1 MPVLQPQLLFAA
13 EVLLAICI
21 LAAIQVTGIA
31 AAAVVSGVAIRQIT
45 FGVGPKLLQFRKCVV
60 RAFLFAGWV
69 KFKDTRADEGVN
81 TSEAPTSHDAYNHQ
95 PRIIQAAIALAGPAS
110 LIAVALILGYEKGL
124 SEFLTGFRQI
134 FAGSLQP
141 LSVAQAYIS
150 ATQSFAA
157 NGGFVALTAV
167 LAAKLAAF
175 NLVPLPMLNG
185 GQALLALL
193 RKPGDE
199 PAAWQTSLMSWAM
212 LPWCALLL
220 SWLVAFAYY
229 VVKA

>member
-1 MPVLQPQLLFAA
+1 VLQPQILFAA
-13 EVLLAICI
+13 EVLLAIWI
-21 LAAIQVTGIA
+21 LAAIHVTAITA
-31 AAAVVSGVAIRQIT
+31 AGFVSGVSIRQIS
-45 FGVGPKLLQFRKCVV
+45 FGV
-60 RAFLFAGWV
+60 RAFPFAGWV
-69 KFKDTRADEGVN
+69 KFKDTLADECVD
-81 TSEAPTSHDAYNHQ
+81 TSAARTSHDAYNHQ
-95 PRIIQAAIALAGPAS
+95 LRIVQAAIPLAGPAS
-110 LIAVALILGYEKGL
+110 LVAVALVLGYERSL
-124 SEFLTGFRQI
+124 SEVLTGFRQI

-157 NGGFVALTAV
+157 NGGFGVLTAV

-199 PAAWQTSLMSWAM
+199 PAAWETSLLKWAM

-220 SWLVAFAYY
+220 CWLVAFVYY
-229 VVKA
+229 VVRT

>member
-1 MPVLQPQLLFAA
+1 VLQPQILFAA
-13 EVLLAICI
+13 EVLLAIWI
-21 LAAIQVTGIA
+21 LAAIHVTAITA
-31 AAAVVSGVAIRQIT
+31 AGFVSGVSIRQIS
-45 FGVGPKLLQFRKCVV
+45 FGVGPRLLQFRKCVV
-60 RAFLFAGWV
+60 RAFPFAGWV
-69 KFKDTRADEGVN
+69 KFKDALADECVD
-81 TSEAPTSHDAYNHQ
+81 TSAARTSHDAYNHQ
-95 PRIIQAAIALAGPAS
+95 LRIVQAAIPLAGPAS
-110 LIAVALILGYEKGL
+110 LVAVALVLGYERSL
-124 SEFLTGFRQI
+124 SEVLTGFRQI

-157 NGGFVALTAV
+157 NGGFGVLTAV

-199 PAAWQTSLMSWAM
+199 PAAWETSLLKWAM

-220 SWLVAFAYY
+220 CWLVAFVYY
-229 VVKA
+229 VVRT